1 MVRRP
6 RVKREKVEKRTAQN
20 RAALFVPQV
29 EVLDQIDIGDTKLR
43 FVQTLTKKTKS
54 IEIWH
59 YMSQEWGTLYRYH
72 AEEQWESWKKYAD
85 LYNEKQRNRRGADDV
100 AKPIRKRR
108 VSTKQPDVATDVIS
122 PKDSGGDRARAVK
135 DERRV
140 ERPPEEHQ
148 KRVRKR
154 KQD

>member
-29 EVLDQIDIGDTKLR
+29 EVLEQIDIGDTKLR
-43 FVQTLTKKTKS
+43 LVQTLTKKTKS

-59 YMSQEWGTLYRYH
+59 YMSQEWGTLYRYRV
-72 AEEQWESWKKYAD
+72 EEQWENWKRHAN
-85 LYNEKQRNRRGADDV
+85 LYNEKQRDGRGTDDV
-100 AKPIRKRR
+100 TKPIRKRR
-108 VSTKQPDVATDVIS
+108 VSTKQPNVATDVVS
-122 PKDSGGDRARAVK
+122 TQDSGGNRTRTVENK
-135 DERRV
+135 RRV
-140 ERPPEEHQ
+140 EGSPEEHQ